1 MTTIP
6 VRLGARS
13 YDIVVERSYAHLP
26 RLLNRLRLPRS
37 LWVISHASLL
47 RRFGPQILRPLVRAG
62 YATHRIVVPESER
75 AKSVQTALRIIDSL
89 ARDAVMHTPVLL
101 AFGGGVVGDVTGFVA
116 AMFRRGVPYV
126 QVPTTLLAQ
135 VDSSIGGKT
144 GVDVPFAKNLIG
156 AFHQPRLVFNH
167 LSMLRT
173 LPPRQ
178 WRSGLGE
185 VIKYGVMADAALFE
199 FIEAHSKECVQGQPT
214 AVRLMVE
221 RSCHI
226 KARVVSRDERDTTGL
241 RAQLNFGH
249 TLGHALETATGYR
262 RYTHGEAIAIG
273 MACASDLSARVG
285 WLAHS
290 AHVRL
295 IRLLETVGLPT
306 RATGISIQAVKQ
318 ALRFDKKFLEGKPR
332 WVLARKIG
340 RVAVTDDIP
349 TAAMWDAIRQAL
361 GTRG

>member
-1 MTTIP
+1 MTAIP

-13 YDIVVERSYAHLP
+13 YDIVLERSYATLP
-26 RLLNRLRLPRS
+26 RLLNHLRLPRS
-37 LWVISHASLL
+37 LWIVSHASLL
-47 RRFGPQILRPLVRAG
+47 RRFGPQLLRPLARAG

-75 AKSVQTALRIIDSL
+75 AKSTATALGIIESL
-89 ARDAVMHTPVLL
+89 ARDAAMHTPVLL

-116 AMFRRGVPYV
+116 AVFRRGVPYV

-156 AFHQPRLVFNH
+156 AFYQPRLVFNH
-167 LSMLRT
+167 LEMLHT

-178 WRSGLGE
+178 WRSGVGE

-214 AVRLMVE
+214 AVRLLVE
-221 RSCHI
+221 RSCRI
-226 KARVVSRDERDTTGL
+226 KARVVSRDERDTSGL

-249 TLGHALETATGYR
+249 TLGHALEAATGYR

-273 MACASDLSARVG
+273 MACASDLSVRVG
-285 WLAHS
+285 HLKHS
-290 AHVRL
+290 THARL
-295 IRLLETVGLPT
+295 IRLLEAVGLPT
-306 RATGISIQAVKQ
+306 TATGVSIQAVER

-340 RVAVTDDIP
+340 RVVVTDDIP
-349 TAAMWDAIRQAL
+349 PAAIRASIRQAL
-361 GTRG
+361 GTHG